1 MIAEGFGRFMPQR
14 LYVARSGVRKFLTA
28 GVRRILQKGAPN
40 RRRQMFGAIPLLI
53 VPFVLYNLGLLGI
66 FGGGDD
72 PWSTEIL
79 SVHMMS
85 GGVFSMTL
93 GDLMVLIGLIFFFAE
108 MVKSTRTTNASIMDH
123 LLSTF
128 VFVAFLVEFLLVKGA
143 AHSVFFTL
151 MVIALIDVLA
161 GFAVSMRSASRDIN
175 LN

>member
-1 MIAEGFGRFMPQR
+1 
-14 LYVARSGVRKFLTA
+14 
-28 GVRRILQKGAPN
+28 
-40 RRRQMFGAIPLLI
+40 MFGAIPLLI

-72 PWSTEIL
+72 PWASQMFSIR
-79 SVHMMS
+79 MMS

-93 GDLMVLIGLIFFFAE
+93 GDLIVLIGLLLFFIE
-108 MVKSTRTTNASIMDH
+108 IVKSTRTSSASVMDH

-151 MVIALIDVLA
+151 MVIALVDVLA
-161 GFAVSMRSASRDIN
+161 GFSVSMRAATRDIN
-175 LN
+175 VN